1 MFLAIFCTL
10 IYTLPTKALPLPF
23 AILLKEPLKSIHQ
36 FLLIQ
41 MMQIIEEPPLN
52 LPMRSLNFIFSQK
65 TIKGNCAVL
74 PKRRVV
80 EHTFSWLNHSR
91 RLAKGLETLKW
102 TSENMIQIAMIRIT
116 QCKMRMMLCQTV
128 FNADTITFKPLDRF
142 FLYCHDLGL
151 IP

>member
-1 MFLAIFCTL
+1 MFWAIFCTL

-23 AILLKEPLKSIHQ
+23 AILLKEPTEKYPLIPAYSDDADYRGTSVKFTYEKLKLHY
-36 FLLIQ
+36 
-41 MMQIIEEPPLN
+41 
-52 LPMRSLNFIFSQK
+52 FSK

-91 RLAKGLETLKW
+91 RLAKGLEILKW

-116 QCKMRMMLCQTV
+116 QCKIRLMFCRQ
-128 FNADTITFKPLDRF
+128 
-142 FLYCHDLGL
+142 FLKRA
-151 IP
+151 P